1 MMAMTV
7 LNTRVLNRFARKH
20 RDAAAS
26 LERWLELA
34 QSAEWS
40 SIVDVRKVFPNADG
54 VPVKTKGGGTLM
66 VTVFNIKGN
75 EYRLVTVLDFAAAM
89 VIVRDVL
96 THAEYSKDAWKDR
109 L

>member
-1 MMAMTV
+1 MAMTV
-7 LNTRVLNRFARKH
+7 LNTRVLHRFAKKH
-20 RDAAAS
+20 RDVAAA
-26 LERWLELA
+26 LHRWLELV

-54 VPVKTKGGGTLM
+54 VAVKIKGGGTLV

-75 EYRLVTVLDFAAAM
+75 EYRLITVLDFPAATA
-89 VIVRDVL
+89 IVRDVL
-96 THAEYSKDAWKDR
+96 THAEYSKMAWKDR